1 MRYYVIVGGQEMG
14 PFEQGELQELL
25 SQGAID
31 LSYGLRPE
39 DGGAAVGLD
48 QLIAGSSQASSI
60 GVKPFSGPRVTAP
73 EYPAV
78 AVEEAVAPASS
89 QGVARFPVL
98 AGSAF
103 VAALAVLF
111 FVRRNTGTFFDGV
124 DLVIHEAG
132 HPIFSLGGEFLGF
145 AGGTLLQL
153 LAPIAFGVYF
163 LRRAKVFSVQFCLL
177 WLGQSLLN
185 VARYVAD
192 ARVMQLDLVG
202 GGIHDWNYMLGQLGL
217 LQQDTAIAWVL
228 TFVAVLAFVLSVA
241 WPWVAT
247 DRQTES

>member
-1 MRYYVIVGGQEMG
+1 MGTLRYYVIVDGQEMG

-31 LSYGLRPE
+31 RSYSLRPE
-39 DGGAAVGLD
+39 DGGAAVCLSR
-48 QLIAGSSQASSI
+48 LIPGSSQASSI
-60 GVKPFSGPRVTAP
+60 GIKPASGPVPSEP

-78 AVEEAVAPASS
+78 AAEEAVAPASL
-89 QGVARFPVL
+89 QRVVRLPVL
-98 AGSAF
+98 AGSGF

-132 HPIFSLGGEFLGF
+132 HVVFSLGGDFLQF

-153 LAPIAFGVYF
+153 LAPIAFGIYF

-192 ARVMQLDLVG
+192 ARAMQLPLVG

-217 LQQDTAIAWVL
+217 LRQDTAIAGAL
-228 TFVAVLAFVLSVA
+228 TFVAVLAFVLAVA
-241 WPWVAT
+241 WPWVAP
-247 DRQTES
+247 DQD